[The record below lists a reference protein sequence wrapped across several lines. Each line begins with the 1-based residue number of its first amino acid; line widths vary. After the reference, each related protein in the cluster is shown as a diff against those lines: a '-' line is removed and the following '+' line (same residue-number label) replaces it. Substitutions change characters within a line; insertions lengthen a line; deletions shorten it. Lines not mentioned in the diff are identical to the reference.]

1 MKRRKVRWLLPV
13 TLVLLFAVA
22 CGTRYVLLQKGKQT
36 LAANAAVQIADEDS
50 QRVRYKGKTYSYNKN
65 IITILCMGID
75 REGFNDDG
83 RVAAGQSGQAD
94 SLFLAVLDTRTGE
107 IKLIAISRDTMTDI
121 NVYSDQGN
129 FVGTEKLQLCLAYTY
144 GDGREKSCENT
155 KKAVSCLFYGIPVH
169 AYMALDLTAIADLN
183 DVVGGVE
190 VPVTKDL
197 AILDPSLK
205 EGEKIKLHGE
215 QAQRYVRS
223 RLTEEAQASA
233 DANNDRIERQKQ
245 YLMAFGAKALASTK
259 KDIRLPFTLYKTVE
273 KSMITDLSVSE
284 CVYLGTMAA
293 KSGMKTVEIQS
304 VPGKSVMGEKY
315 AEFQVDDKK
324 LYEKIL
330 DIFYVECDE
339 K

>member
-1 MKRRKVRWLLPV
+1 
-13 TLVLLFAVA
+13 
-22 CGTRYVLLQKGKQT
+22 
-36 LAANAAVQIADEDS
+36 
-50 QRVRYKGKTYSYNKN
+50 
-65 IITILCMGID
+65 
-75 REGFNDDG
+75 
-83 RVAAGQSGQAD
+83 
-94 SLFLAVLDTRTGE
+94 
-107 IKLIAISRDTMTDI
+107 MTDI

-245 YLMAFGAKALASTK
+245 YLMAFGAKALASMK

-293 KSGMKTVEIQS
+293 KSGIKTVEIQS
-304 VPGKSVMGEKY
+304 VPGKSAMGEKY

>member
-36 LAANAAVQIADEDS
+36 LVANAAVQIADEDS

-245 YLMAFGAKALASTK
+245 YLMAFGAKALASMK